1 MALPRVGQSRRRDAN
16 ESSIVRD
23 LRKAGVD
30 VCQISGAGAPDL
42 LLRFRGVH
50 LGVEVKTTSGRR
62 TKAQEETQWPIIRS
76 AKDAMLM
83 LADAWEM

>member
-1 MALPRVGQSRRRDAN
+1 MRRVGQARRRDSN
-16 ESSIVRD
+16 EGSIVRD
-23 LRKAGVD
+23 LRKAGVE
-30 VCQISGAGAPDL
+30 VTQISGVGAPDL

-83 LADAWEM
+83 LADAWEI

>member
-1 MALPRVGQSRRRDAN
+1 MRRVGQARRRDAN
-16 ESSIVRD
+16 EGSIVRD

-30 VCQISGAGAPDL
+30 VCQISGVGAPDL

-50 LGVEVKTTSGRR
+50 LGVEVKTTAGKR

-83 LADAWEM
+83 LADAWEI